1 MISAENSSFSK
12 IFNPIP
18 TIADSIFRVSK
29 LTIPSVKMPHTFFPF
44 KKTSL
49 THLIFA
55 SILKSFFKVL
65 QTATAENAL
74 DVVMQLLEKAKTD
87 SVEYDA
93 EIADMSKKLEDSEN
107 KYKAL
112 QVDYIQK
119 FTNSSSDVVEE
130 EDDEDAVEKEIEDI
144 MKDI

>member
-1 MISAENSSFSK
+1 MKYTDYEAIGSTE
-12 IFNPIP
+12 
-18 TIADSIFRVSK
+18 
-29 LTIPSVKMPHTFFPF
+29 
-44 KKTSL
+44 
-49 THLIFA
+49 
-55 SILKSFFKVL
+55 
-65 QTATAENAL
+65 TAENAL

-93 EIADMSKKLEDSEN
+93 EIADMRKKLEDSEN

-130 EDDEDAVEKEIEDI
+130 GDDEDAVEKEIEDI
-144 MKDI
+144 MKEI

>member
-1 MISAENSSFSK
+1 MKYTDYEAIGS
-12 IFNPIP
+12 
-18 TIADSIFRVSK
+18 
-29 LTIPSVKMPHTFFPF
+29 
-44 KKTSL
+44 
-49 THLIFA
+49 
-55 SILKSFFKVL
+55 
-65 QTATAENAL
+65 TATEENAL

-130 EDDEDAVEKEIEDI
+130 GDDEDAVEKEIEDI
-144 MKDI
+144 MKEI

>member
-1 MISAENSSFSK
+1 MKYTDYEDIGS
-12 IFNPIP
+12 
-18 TIADSIFRVSK
+18 
-29 LTIPSVKMPHTFFPF
+29 
-44 KKTSL
+44 
-49 THLIFA
+49 
-55 SILKSFFKVL
+55 
-65 QTATAENAL
+65 TATAENAL

-93 EIADMSKKLEDSEN
+93 EIADMRKKLEDSEN

-130 EDDEDAVEKEIEDI
+130 VDDEDAVEKEIEDI
-144 MKDI
+144 MKEI

>member
-1 MISAENSSFSK
+1 MKYTDYEAIGS
-12 IFNPIP
+12 
-18 TIADSIFRVSK
+18 
-29 LTIPSVKMPHTFFPF
+29 
-44 KKTSL
+44 
-49 THLIFA
+49 
-55 SILKSFFKVL
+55 
-65 QTATAENAL
+65 TATAENAL

-119 FTNSSSDVVEE
+119 FTNSSSDVVEDG
-130 EDDEDAVEKEIEDI
+130 DDEDAVEKEIEDI
-144 MKDI
+144 MKEI

>member
-1 MISAENSSFSK
+1 MKYTDYEAIG
-12 IFNPIP
+12 
-18 TIADSIFRVSK
+18 SI
-29 LTIPSVKMPHTFFPF
+29 
-44 KKTSL
+44 
-49 THLIFA
+49 
-55 SILKSFFKVL
+55 
-65 QTATAENAL
+65 ATAENAL

-130 EDDEDAVEKEIEDI
+130 GDDEDAVEKEIEDI
-144 MKDI
+144 MKEI

>member
-1 MISAENSSFSK
+1 MKYTDYE
-12 IFNPIP
+12 
-18 TIADSIFRVSK
+18 SIGK
-29 LTIPSVKMPHTFFPF
+29 
-44 KKTSL
+44 
-49 THLIFA
+49 
-55 SILKSFFKVL
+55 
-65 QTATAENAL
+65 TATAENAL

-93 EIADMSKKLEDSEN
+93 EIADMSKKLEDSET

-130 EDDEDAVEKEIEDI
+130 VDDEDAVEKEIEDI
-144 MKDI
+144 MKEI

>member
-1 MISAENSSFSK
+1 M
-12 IFNPIP
+12 
-18 TIADSIFRVSK
+18 T
-29 LTIPSVKMPHTFFPF
+29 
-44 KKTSL
+44 
-49 THLIFA
+49 
-55 SILKSFFKVL
+55 
-65 QTATAENAL
+65 
-74 DVVMQLLEKAKTD
+74 QLLEKAKTD

-130 EDDEDAVEKEIEDI
+130 GDDEDAVEKEIEDI

>member
-1 MISAENSSFSK
+1 MKYTDYEAI
-12 IFNPIP
+12 
-18 TIADSIFRVSK
+18 VS
-29 LTIPSVKMPHTFFPF
+29 
-44 KKTSL
+44 
-49 THLIFA
+49 
-55 SILKSFFKVL
+55 
-65 QTATAENAL
+65 TATAENAL

-93 EIADMSKKLEDSEN
+93 EIADMSKKLEDSET

-130 EDDEDAVEKEIEDI
+130 VDDEDAVEKEIEGI
-144 MKDI
+144 MKEI

>member
-1 MISAENSSFSK
+1 MKYTDYEAIGS
-12 IFNPIP
+12 
-18 TIADSIFRVSK
+18 
-29 LTIPSVKMPHTFFPF
+29 
-44 KKTSL
+44 
-49 THLIFA
+49 
-55 SILKSFFKVL
+55 
-65 QTATAENAL
+65 TATSENAL
-74 DVVMQLLEKAKTD
+74 EVVMQLLEKAKTD

-130 EDDEDAVEKEIEDI
+130 GDDEDAVEKEIEDI
-144 MKDI
+144 MKEI

>member
-1 MISAENSSFSK
+1 MKYTDYE
-12 IFNPIP
+12 
-18 TIADSIFRVSK
+18 SIGS
-29 LTIPSVKMPHTFFPF
+29 
-44 KKTSL
+44 
-49 THLIFA
+49 
-55 SILKSFFKVL
+55 
-65 QTATAENAL
+65 TATAENAL

-93 EIADMSKKLEDSEN
+93 EIADMSKKLEDSET

-130 EDDEDAVEKEIEDI
+130 VDDEDAVEKEIEGI
-144 MKDI
+144 MKEI

>member
-1 MISAENSSFSK
+1 MKYTDYEAIGS
-12 IFNPIP
+12 
-18 TIADSIFRVSK
+18 
-29 LTIPSVKMPHTFFPF
+29 
-44 KKTSL
+44 
-49 THLIFA
+49 
-55 SILKSFFKVL
+55 
-65 QTATAENAL
+65 TATAETAL

-93 EIADMSKKLEDSEN
+93 EIADMSKKLEDSET

-130 EDDEDAVEKEIEDI
+130 GDDEDAVEKEIEGI
-144 MKDI
+144 MKEI

>member
-1 MISAENSSFSK
+1 MKYTDYEVIGS
-12 IFNPIP
+12 
-18 TIADSIFRVSK
+18 
-29 LTIPSVKMPHTFFPF
+29 
-44 KKTSL
+44 
-49 THLIFA
+49 
-55 SILKSFFKVL
+55 
-65 QTATAENAL
+65 TATAENAL

-93 EIADMSKKLEDSEN
+93 EIADMSKKLEDSET

-130 EDDEDAVEKEIEDI
+130 GDDEDAVEKEIEDI
-144 MKDI
+144 MKEI

>member
-1 MISAENSSFSK
+1 MKYADYE
-12 IFNPIP
+12 
-18 TIADSIFRVSK
+18 TIGS
-29 LTIPSVKMPHTFFPF
+29 
-44 KKTSL
+44 
-49 THLIFA
+49 
-55 SILKSFFKVL
+55 
-65 QTATAENAL
+65 TATAENAL

-93 EIADMSKKLEDSEN
+93 EIAEMSKKLEDSET

-130 EDDEDAVEKEIEDI
+130 VDDEDAVEKEIEDI
-144 MKDI
+144 MKEI

>member
-1 MISAENSSFSK
+1 MKYNDYEAIGS
-12 IFNPIP
+12 
-18 TIADSIFRVSK
+18 
-29 LTIPSVKMPHTFFPF
+29 
-44 KKTSL
+44 
-49 THLIFA
+49 
-55 SILKSFFKVL
+55 
-65 QTATAENAL
+65 TATAENAL

-93 EIADMSKKLEDSEN
+93 EIADMSKKLEDSET

-130 EDDEDAVEKEIEDI
+130 GDDEDAVEKEIEDI
-144 MKDI
+144 MKEI

>member
-1 MISAENSSFSK
+1 MKYTDYEAIGS
-12 IFNPIP
+12 
-18 TIADSIFRVSK
+18 
-29 LTIPSVKMPHTFFPF
+29 
-44 KKTSL
+44 
-49 THLIFA
+49 
-55 SILKSFFKVL
+55 
-65 QTATAENAL
+65 TATAETAL

-93 EIADMSKKLEDSEN
+93 EIADMSKKLEDSET

-130 EDDEDAVEKEIEDI
+130 GDDEDAAEKEIEDI
-144 MKDI
+144 MKEI

>member
-1 MISAENSSFSK
+1 MKYTDYEDIGS
-12 IFNPIP
+12 
-18 TIADSIFRVSK
+18 
-29 LTIPSVKMPHTFFPF
+29 
-44 KKTSL
+44 
-49 THLIFA
+49 
-55 SILKSFFKVL
+55 
-65 QTATAENAL
+65 TATPEKAL

-130 EDDEDAVEKEIEDI
+130 VDDEDAVEKEIEDI
-144 MKDI
+144 MKEI

>member
-1 MISAENSSFSK
+1 MKYTDYEAI
-12 IFNPIP
+12 
-18 TIADSIFRVSK
+18 VS
-29 LTIPSVKMPHTFFPF
+29 
-44 KKTSL
+44 
-49 THLIFA
+49 
-55 SILKSFFKVL
+55 
-65 QTATAENAL
+65 TATAENAL

-93 EIADMSKKLEDSEN
+93 EIADMSKKLEDSET

-130 EDDEDAVEKEIEDI
+130 GDDEDAVEKEIEDI
-144 MKDI
+144 MKEI

>member
-1 MISAENSSFSK
+1 MKYTDYEAIGS
-12 IFNPIP
+12 
-18 TIADSIFRVSK
+18 
-29 LTIPSVKMPHTFFPF
+29 
-44 KKTSL
+44 
-49 THLIFA
+49 
-55 SILKSFFKVL
+55 
-65 QTATAENAL
+65 TATAETAL

-93 EIADMSKKLEDSEN
+93 EIADMSKKLEDSET

-130 EDDEDAVEKEIEDI
+130 GDDEDAVEKEIEDI
-144 MKDI
+144 MKEI

>member
-1 MISAENSSFSK
+1 MKYTDYEAI
-12 IFNPIP
+12 
-18 TIADSIFRVSK
+18 VS
-29 LTIPSVKMPHTFFPF
+29 
-44 KKTSL
+44 
-49 THLIFA
+49 
-55 SILKSFFKVL
+55 
-65 QTATAENAL
+65 TATAENAL

-93 EIADMSKKLEDSEN
+93 EIADMSKKLEDSET

-130 EDDEDAVEKEIEDI
+130 GDDEDAVEKEIEGI
-144 MKDI
+144 MKEI

>member
-1 MISAENSSFSK
+1 MKYTDYEVIGS
-12 IFNPIP
+12 
-18 TIADSIFRVSK
+18 
-29 LTIPSVKMPHTFFPF
+29 
-44 KKTSL
+44 
-49 THLIFA
+49 
-55 SILKSFFKVL
+55 
-65 QTATAENAL
+65 TATAENAL

-130 EDDEDAVEKEIEDI
+130 GDDEDAVEKEIEDI
-144 MKDI
+144 MKEI

>member
-1 MISAENSSFSK
+1 MKYTDYE
-12 IFNPIP
+12 
-18 TIADSIFRVSK
+18 SIGS
-29 LTIPSVKMPHTFFPF
+29 
-44 KKTSL
+44 
-49 THLIFA
+49 
-55 SILKSFFKVL
+55 
-65 QTATAENAL
+65 TATSENAL

-93 EIADMSKKLEDSEN
+93 EIADMRKKLEDSEN

-130 EDDEDAVEKEIEDI
+130 GDDEDAVEKEIEDI
-144 MKDI
+144 MKEI